1 MKHAANKESESAYL
15 PSDHWLTRKGKAVIH
30 LFLAALAGA
39 GWVYS
44 GTMFAYIAVPV
55 VAVSAVV
62 LLVTIPFFR
71 SAAYRYFA
79 AFTLYLFA
87 APFVLAGF
95 SFALANLCAT
105 TRVYSVGFEMRTP
118 DGSVTLV
125 NHITVEDRRTP
136 IKRLRQFYSGPLSMT
151 GKARIATIGPNR
163 TLVTLLSPQDRDD
176 TSGFLRG
183 QLARKPLGIYI
194 DASGGITR
202 HLLSNRSTPVMLL
215 LPEADTPEGLRTV
228 TPESFADA
236 LGPGYSF
243 VRAWMAAAE
252 VKPSVP
258 SSDAIPWWDY
268 ETDRPLN
275 NAFSLYASKLR
286 PDMFDF
292 QETGKAV
299 FLRM

>member
-1 MKHAANKESESAYL
+1 MQSQDTHL
-15 PSDHWLTRKGKAVIH
+15 PSDHWLAREEKAVIH

-44 GTMFAYIAVPV
+44 GTMFAYIAVPA
-55 VAVSAVV
+55 VAVSTVV

-71 SAAYRYFA
+71 SAAYRYYA
-79 AFTLYLFA
+79 AFTVYLFA

-105 TRVYSVGFEMRTP
+105 TRVYSEGFEMRTP
-118 DGSVTLV
+118 DGPVTLV
-125 NHITVEDRRTP
+125 NHITVEDRRNP
-136 IKRLRQFYSGPLSMT
+136 IRRLRHYYSGSLSMT

-163 TLVTLLSPQDRDD
+163 TLITLLSPRGRFD

-183 QLARKPLGIYI
+183 QLDRKPLDIYI

-202 HLLSNRSTPVMLL
+202 HLLSNRSTPIMLL
-215 LPEADTPEGLRTV
+215 LPDADTPKDIRTV

-243 VRAWMAAAE
+243 VRAWVAAGE
-252 VKPSVP
+252 VESSVP

-268 ETDRPLN
+268 ETGRPRDHALH
-275 NAFSLYASKLR
+275 LYPLKLR

-292 QETGKAV
+292 REIGEAV

>member
-1 MKHAANKESESAYL
+1 
-15 PSDHWLTRKGKAVIH
+15 
-30 LFLAALAGA
+30 
-39 GWVYS
+39 
-44 GTMFAYIAVPV
+44 MFAYIAVPL

-79 AFTLYLFA
+79 AFTLYLFV
-87 APFVLAGF
+87 APFVLAGV

-105 TRVYSVGFEMRTP
+105 TQVYSVGFEMRTQ
-118 DGSVTLV
+118 DGPVTLV
-125 NHITVEDRRTP
+125 NHITVEDRRNP
-136 IKRLRQFYSGPLSMT
+136 IRRLQHYYSGSLSMT
-151 GKARIATIGPNR
+151 GKARIATIGPDR
-163 TLVTLLSPQDRDD
+163 TLVTLLSPLGRFD

-183 QLARKPLGIYI
+183 QLGRKPLDIYI

-202 HLLSNRSTPVMLL
+202 LLLSNRSTPAMLL
-215 LPEADTPEGLRTV
+215 LPDADTPTGLRTV

-243 VRAWMAAAE
+243 VRAWVAAAE
-252 VKPSVP
+252 VEPSVP

-268 ETDRPLN
+268 ETDRPRN
-275 NAFSLYASKLR
+275 NAFSLYAFKLR
-286 PDMFDF
+286 PDMFSIH
-292 QETGKAV
+292 ETGEAV